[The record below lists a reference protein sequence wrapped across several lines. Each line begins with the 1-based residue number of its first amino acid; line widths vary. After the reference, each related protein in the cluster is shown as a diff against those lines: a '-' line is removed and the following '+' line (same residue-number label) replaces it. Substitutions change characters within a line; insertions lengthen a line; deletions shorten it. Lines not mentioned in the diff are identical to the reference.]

1 MKYVLTLCAAVFI
14 FFSCTDR
21 ENSIDKEWHRNVKR
35 VGMVVKVKEG
45 KLEEY
50 KKLHADSNPGVR
62 DLLTKYGMHNFSIFL
77 VRLADSAW
85 YEFGYYEY
93 WGNNLEDDMAR
104 LAQEPRNKKWL
115 ELCDPLQEGILPGQQ
130 GWKQM
135 DRLYYNY

>member
-1 MKYVLTLCAAVFI
+1 MKHILIVTTALFI
-14 FFSCTDR
+14 LLSCNQRDC
-21 ENSIDKEWHRNVKR
+21 IDKEWHKGVKR
-35 VGMVVKVKEG
+35 VGMVVKIRKG

-77 VRLADSAW
+77 VQMADSAW

-93 WGNNLEDDMAR
+93 WGNDLDGDMAR
-104 LAQEPRNKKWL
+104 LAAEPRNKKWL
-115 ELCDPLQEGILPGQQ
+115 ELCDPLQESVLPDQQ

-135 DRLYYNY
+135 DRLFYNY

>member
-1 MKYVLTLCAAVFI
+1 MKYTLTVCAAVLI
-14 FFSCTDR
+14 LFSCTSKD
-21 ENSIDKEWHRNVKR
+21 NSIDKEWHKNVKR
-35 VGMVVKVKEG
+35 VGMVVKVKKD

-62 DLLTKYGMHNFSIFL
+62 DLLSQYGMRNFSIFL
-77 VRLADSAW
+77 VQMADSAW

-93 WGNNLEDDMAR
+93 WGNNLEDDMAK
-104 LAQEPRNKKWL
+104 LAEEPRNKQWL
-115 ELCDPLQEGILPGQQ
+115 ELCDPLQEGILPDQQ

>member
-1 MKYVLTLCAAVFI
+1 MKYLLTVCAVAFI
-14 FFSCTDR
+14 FFSCSSGD
-21 ENSIDKEWHRNVKR
+21 NSINKEWHKKVKR
-35 VGMVVKVKEG
+35 VGMVVKIKKG

-62 DLLTKYGMHNFSIFL
+62 DLLTKYGMHNFSIYI

-93 WGNNLEDDMAR
+93 WGKDLEGDMQK
-104 LAQEPRNKKWL
+104 LAEEPRNKRWL
-115 ELCDPLQEGILPGQQ
+115 ELCDPLQEGILPDQQ